1 MELHVLCGDDKN
13 TLQFETGQC
22 LADILEENGIE
33 LTMSCGGAGI
43 CGMCAV
49 QVIEGSLPV
58 TDADKRHF
66 GENELNQG
74 FRLAC
79 RAYPETDLT
88 IRAEEDPEA
97 DILLADTETNGS
109 ANAAKADAGQSTESL
124 KEMLRRD
131 KGIFGVAIDI
141 GTTTIAFSLVNIK
154 NSTIMYQKGLPNSQR
169 RYGSDVIS
177 RVRASMEGKADALRV
192 AVQEDLLKGLDAI
205 LSGDRTGGA
214 ERIRPDHI
222 VIACNTAMRHLLLGE
237 SCEGLAAYPFDAGE
251 NGLYLTDGFRLLDD
265 FGYIDIPVTLLPGLT
280 PFVGGDIVS
289 GMLASGFCADQKK
302 KLLLDLGTNGEMALY
317 DGKKLYVTSTAAGP
331 AFEGGSLSCGS
342 EAVGV
347 LADLLKRGLMD
358 ETGLLQPPFF
368 EKGYPVIDKLSGKN
382 VLLTQADVRQ
392 LQLAIAAMRAG
403 ASLLLKAA
411 GITEDDL
418 ATIILAGGKGFH
430 LDARKAMRVG
440 LLPDVDPM
448 KILAG
453 GNTSLKGAIRYLRT
467 CDEEITLPPCEEIVL
482 ANEPDFNELYVNY
495 MTFPEAPEEEEEDT
509 DF

>member
-1 MELHVLCGDDKN
+1 MNLHVLTEN
-13 TLQFETGQC
+13 QNHTISFEQGRT
-22 LADILEENGIE
+22 LADILTDAGVG
-33 LTMSCGGAGI
+33 LSMSCGGAGI

-49 QVIEGSLPV
+49 QVMEGNLPV
-58 TDADKRHF
+58 TDADRRHF
-66 GENELNQG
+66 GEKELASG

-79 RAYPETDLT
+79 RAYPDADLT
-88 IRAEEDPEA
+88 IRVKEDPEA
-97 DILLADTETNGS
+97 DILLADADEKGDGTTAEGGS
-109 ANAAKADAGQSTESL
+109 GMNVEAL

-154 NSTIMYQKGLPNSQR
+154 NSTIMYQKGMQNSQR
-169 RYGSDVIS
+169 KYGSDVIS

-192 AVQEDLLKGLDAI
+192 AIQEDLLKGLDAI
-205 LSGDRTGGA
+205 LSGERAGGA

-222 VIACNTAMRHLLLGE
+222 VIACNTAMRPLLLGE

-265 FGYIDIPVTLLPGLT
+265 FGYIDIPVTILPGLT

-289 GMLASGFCADQKK
+289 GMLASGLCADQKK

-317 DGKKLYVTSTAAGP
+317 DGNKLYVTSTAAGP

-347 LADLLKRGLMD
+347 LADLLNRRLMD

-403 ASLLLKAA
+403 TALLLKAA
-411 GITEDDL
+411 GLTADDL
-418 ATIILAGGKGFH
+418 DSIILAGGIGFH

-440 LLPDVDPM
+440 LLPEVDPM
-448 KILAG
+448 KIMAG

-467 CDEEITLPPCEEIVL
+467 CEEEIKLPPCEEIVL

-495 MTFPEAPEEEEEDT
+495 MTFPEAPEEEDEDT
-509 DF
+509 EF

>member
-1 MELHVLCGDDKN
+1 MELQVICGN
-13 TLQFETGQC
+13 SREEIQFEKGQC
-22 LADILEENGIE
+22 LADILEDNGIE

-43 CGMCAV
+43 CGMCGV
-49 QVIEGSLPV
+49 RIIEGNLPV

-66 GENELNQG
+66 GEKELAEG

-79 RAYPETDLT
+79 RAYPDSDLT
-88 IRAEEDPEA
+88 IRVEEDPKA
-97 DILLADTETNGS
+97 DILLAEDGETGT
-109 ANAAKADAGQSTESL
+109 ADAAGAQSGLSIEAL

-131 KGIFGVAIDI
+131 RGIFGVAIDI

-177 RVRASMEGKADALRV
+177 RVRASMDGQADALRR
-192 AVQEDLLKGLDAI
+192 AIQEDLLHGLDAI
-205 LSGDRTGGA
+205 LLGDRAGGA

-289 GMLASGFCADQKK
+289 GMLASGFCTDQKK

-347 LADLLKRGLMD
+347 LADLLNRGLMD
-358 ETGLLQPPFF
+358 ETGLLAAPFF

-403 ASLLLKAA
+403 TALLLKAA
-411 GITEDDL
+411 GLTADDL
-418 ATIILAGGKGFH
+418 STVILAGGMGFH

-495 MTFPEAPEEEEEDT
+495 MTFPDAPDEEEEDT

>member
-1 MELHVLCGDDKN
+1 MELQVLCGN
-13 TLQFETGQC
+13 SREEIQFEKGQC
-22 LADILEENGIE
+22 LADILEDNGIE

-43 CGMCAV
+43 CGMCGV
-49 QVIEGSLPV
+49 RIIEGNLPV
-58 TDADKRHF
+58 TDADKRRF
-66 GENELNQG
+66 GEKELAEG

-79 RAYPETDLT
+79 RAYPDSDLT
-88 IRAEEDPEA
+88 IRVEEDPEA
-97 DILLADTETNGS
+97 DILLAEDGETGT
-109 ANAAKADAGQSTESL
+109 ADAAGAQSGLSIEAL

-131 KGIFGVAIDI
+131 RGIFGVAIDI

-177 RVRASMEGKADALRV
+177 RVRASMDGQADALRR
-192 AVQEDLLKGLDAI
+192 AIQEDLLHGLDAI
-205 LSGDRTGGA
+205 LLGDRAGGA

-251 NGLYLTDGFRLLDD
+251 NGLVLTDGFRLLDD
-265 FGYIDIPVTLLPGLT
+265 FGYIDIPVTILPGLT

-289 GMLASGFCADQKK
+289 GMLASGFCTDQKK

-347 LADLLKRGLMD
+347 LADLLNRGLMD
-358 ETGLLQPPFF
+358 ETGLLAAPFF

-403 ASLLLKAA
+403 TALLLKAA
-411 GITEDDL
+411 GLTADDL
-418 ATIILAGGKGFH
+418 STVILAGGMGFH

-440 LLPDVDPM
+440 LLPPIDPM

-467 CDEEITLPPCEEIVL
+467 CEEEIELPPCEEIVL

-495 MTFPEAPEEEEEDT
+495 MTFPDAPEEEEENT